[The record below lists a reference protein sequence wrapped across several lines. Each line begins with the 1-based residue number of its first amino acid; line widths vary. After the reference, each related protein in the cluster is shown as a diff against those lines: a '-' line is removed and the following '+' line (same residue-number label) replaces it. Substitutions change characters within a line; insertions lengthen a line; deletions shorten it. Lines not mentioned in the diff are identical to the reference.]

1 MDYKKFI
8 ELLKEE
14 FPDMEIISIDLN
26 TKKSKDKVKL
36 TAFERNLSNMI
47 DVIEEIDILK
57 VTENDSHLTINTIG
71 CMIACINSYDI
82 NKIHNKELLV
92 KYSDFLRKYRNIF
105 DTVFYRKIKD
115 IRSRIPITRNNTNK

>member
-26 TKKSKDKVKL
+26 TKKNKDKVRL